1 MSEVVG
7 EDKKCEEWTREWR
20 KHRQVEQKS
29 AIKLNTNIPTSKETA
44 AITTFRNEFKISG
57 QIGDSRQKDRLS
69 FTSLKRGYKEDDIFE
84 AVIRAINP
92 GLRLR
97 SYLEGKPVLGLAR
110 LSKILRSHYQK
121 KWATE
126 MCQLLSSAAQE
137 AGEIPQD
144 FLFRLLDQRQK
155 VACIPRSR
163 IWLKVWP

>member
-7 EDKKCEEWTREWR
+7 EDKKCEEWTKEWR
-20 KHRQVEQKS
+20 KHRAGWAEVCHQTYLRRKRPQRS
-29 AIKLNTNIPTSKETA
+29 Q
-44 AITTFRNEFKISG
+44 RSG
-57 QIGDSRQKDRLS
+57 MNLKYRDRLDILI
-69 FTSLKRGYKEDDIFE
+69 TSLKRGYKEDDIFE

-110 LSKILRSHYQK
+110 LRKILRSHYQK

-126 MCQLLSSAAQE
+126 IYQLLSSAAQE

-144 FLFRLLDQRQK
+144 FLFRLLDQRQN
-155 VACIPRSR
+155 VLCIPRSR